1 MVVAQSTFFI
11 ASRSLSNV
19 VHSMKVHD
27 LSIFSDHCMLTAK
40 LRLNSNLCY
49 DENVYLDDTN
59 LKCLAPDRFIWS
71 ESSKI
76 KFKEIFSSPEI
87 HQKIIN
93 LQNFTVSDVQS
104 VDNFID
110 AISDVIVSAGD
121 MTLPRKTFKIKKK
134 KSHKINKKMV

>member
-1 MVVAQSTFFI
+1 
-11 ASRSLSNV
+11 
-19 VHSMKVHD
+19 MKVHD

-40 LRLNSNLCY
+40 LRLKSNLGY

-93 LQNFTVSDVQS
+93 LSKFYC
-104 VDNFID
+104 IRCPKR
-110 AISDVIVSAGD
+110 G
-121 MTLPRKTFKIKKK
+121 
-134 KSHKINKKMV
+134 